1 MEEDDGVG
9 GPFGGDDAVLA
20 DEAVDGLIVV
30 WSAQRTFCG
39 LPYSGMWSKF
49 LSGGIIPS
57 LWLPGTNMVGPLN
70 SVTSSKNRAALMMR
84 G

>member
-1 MEEDDGVG
+1 MEEDDGAG
-9 GPFGGDDAVLA
+9 GPFWGDEAVLA
-20 DEAVDGLIVV
+20 DEAVNGLIVV
-30 WSAQRTFCG
+30 WPAQRTLCG

-49 LSGGIIPS
+49 LSDGIIPS
-57 LWLPGTNMVGPLN
+57 LRLPGTNMVGPLN